1 MEATTGFEPV
11 DGGFAD
17 LCLTTW
23 LRRRDADSS
32 ILAQGCQSLDP
43 GHSSCYDTCKR
54 RLFDLLNFLSPHI
67 GADVGLCVLSCY
79 NGVAEKGN
87 TPMIAFVLS
96 GGGNRGALQGGAMKA
111 LLERGI
117 YPDLIVATSV
127 GALNGVTLAADPT
140 VAGARRL
147 AASWPLIRRADI
159 FPGNPLT
166 VGWRILRGHGSLH
179 GQENLA
185 RFISRQVPP
194 DVRRFKDL
202 KVPCVVTATS
212 LSTGQLRLFGSDPSE
227 RLLDALLAST
237 AIPPFFSPYRYK
249 DELLVDG
256 ALVANLPIS
265 QAIMRGARTIY
276 TLEIVDELS
285 AGAAPG
291 MLGTLASSV
300 NAMLSRQHEQERQ
313 ITALGRK
320 RGVVI
325 HDIRLT
331 SGQNLVYNDFSHS
344 AELVDA
350 GERATLAYLNEHP
363 VPRASALTRM
373 FTQAARGVADPSRWS
388 LLRPPLALPALL
400 ALLKALPAHAEEHTP
415 TGVA

>member
-1 MEATTGFEPV
+1 
-11 DGGFAD
+11 
-17 LCLTTW
+17 
-23 LRRRDADSS
+23 
-32 ILAQGCQSLDP
+32 
-43 GHSSCYDTCKR
+43 
-54 RLFDLLNFLSPHI
+54 
-67 GADVGLCVLSCY
+67 
-79 NGVAEKGN
+79 
-87 TPMIAFVLS
+87 MIAFVLS
-96 GGGNRGALQGGAMKA
+96 GGGNRGALQGGALKA

-117 YPDLIVATSV
+117 SPDLIVATSV

-166 VGWRILRGHGSLH
+166 VGWRILSGQGSLH
-179 GQENLA
+179 GQANLA
-185 RFISRQVPP
+185 RFIGRQVPP
-194 DVRRFKDL
+194 NVRRFKDL

-212 LSTGQLRLFGSDPSE
+212 LNTGQLRLFGSDPSE

-237 AIPPFFSPYRYK
+237 AIPPFFPPYPYQG
-249 DELLVDG
+249 ELLADG

-285 AGAAPG
+285 AAPG
-291 MLGTLASSV
+291 MFGTLASSL

-320 RGVVI
+320 RGIVI

-331 SGQNLVYNDFSHS
+331 SGQNLAYNDFSHS
-344 AELVDA
+344 AELVEA
-350 GERATLAYLNEHP
+350 GERATLAYLNAHP
-363 VPRASALTRM
+363 APRALALTRM
-373 FTQAARGVADPSRWS
+373 FTQAARGAADPARWS
-388 LLRPPLALPALL
+388 VLRPPLVLPALL
-400 ALLKALPAHAEEHTP
+400 ALLKTLPARAGEHTP
-415 TGVA
+415 TGVV

>member
-1 MEATTGFEPV
+1 
-11 DGGFAD
+11 
-17 LCLTTW
+17 
-23 LRRRDADSS
+23 
-32 ILAQGCQSLDP
+32 
-43 GHSSCYDTCKR
+43 
-54 RLFDLLNFLSPHI
+54 
-67 GADVGLCVLSCY
+67 
-79 NGVAEKGN
+79 
-87 TPMIAFVLS
+87 MIAFVLS
-96 GGGNRGALQGGAMKA
+96 GGGNRGALQGGAIKA

-117 YPDLIVATSV
+117 FPDLIVATSV
-127 GALNGVTLAADPT
+127 GTLNGVTLAADPT

-166 VGWRILRGHGSLH
+166 VSWRILSGRGSLH

-185 RFISRQVPP
+185 RFIGRQVPSN
-194 DVRRFKDL
+194 VRRFRDL

-212 LSTGQLRLFGSDPSE
+212 LSTGQLRLFGSDPGE
-227 RLLDALLAST
+227 RLLDALLSST
-237 AIPPFFSPYRYK
+237 AIPPFFSPYPYQG
-249 DELLVDG
+249 ELLADG

-276 TLEIVDELS
+276 TLEIVDEIS
-285 AGAAPG
+285 AGAG
-291 MLGTLASSV
+291 MLGTLTSSL

-331 SGQNLVYNDFSHS
+331 SGQNLAYNDFSHG
-344 AELVDA
+344 AELVAA
-350 GERATLAYLNEHP
+350 GERATLAYLDAHP
-363 VPRASALTRM
+363 APRASALTRM
-373 FTQAARGVADPSRWS
+373 FTQATRAASIPPNWNW
-388 LLRPPLALPALL
+388 RPPLVLPALL
-400 ALLKALPAHAEEHTP
+400 ALLKVLPANANQHTP

>member
-1 MEATTGFEPV
+1 
-11 DGGFAD
+11 
-17 LCLTTW
+17 
-23 LRRRDADSS
+23 
-32 ILAQGCQSLDP
+32 
-43 GHSSCYDTCKR
+43 
-54 RLFDLLNFLSPHI
+54 
-67 GADVGLCVLSCY
+67 
-79 NGVAEKGN
+79 
-87 TPMIAFVLS
+87 MIAFVLS
-96 GGGNRGALQGGAMKA
+96 GGGNRGALQGGALKA

-117 YPDLIVATSV
+117 FPDLIVATSV

-159 FPGNPLT
+159 FPGNALT
-166 VGWRILRGHGSLH
+166 VSCRILSGRGSLH
-179 GQENLA
+179 GQQNLA
-185 RFISRQVPP
+185 RFIGRQVPP
-194 DVRRFKDL
+194 NVRRFKDL
-202 KVPCVVTATS
+202 KVPCTITATS

-227 RLLDALLAST
+227 RLLDALLSST
-237 AIPPFFSPYRYK
+237 AIPPFFPPYRYQ
-249 DELLVDG
+249 DELLADG

-285 AGAAPG
+285 TGTGPG
-291 MLGTLASSV
+291 MLGTLASSL

-331 SGQNLVYNDFSHS
+331 SGQNLVYNDFSHG

-350 GERATLAYLNEHP
+350 GERATLAYLNAHP
-363 VPRASALTRM
+363 APRASALTRM
-373 FTQAARGVADPSRWS
+373 FTQVARSSAVPAPWS
-388 LLRPPLALPALL
+388 LRPPLVLPALL
-400 ALLKALPAHAEEHTP
+400 ALLKALPARAEEHAP
-415 TGVA
+415 ARSIAASQSG